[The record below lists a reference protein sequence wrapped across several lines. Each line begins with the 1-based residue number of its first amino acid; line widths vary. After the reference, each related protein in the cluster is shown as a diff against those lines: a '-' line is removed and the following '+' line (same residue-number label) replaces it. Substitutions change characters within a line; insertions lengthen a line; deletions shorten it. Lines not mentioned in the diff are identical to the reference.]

1 MRLVIQRI
9 IHARVVSEGKVVAEI
24 ASGMLILAGI
34 GRSDSYAEAQYLS
47 KRVPELRIFKD
58 DAGKMNLNL
67 KQANGS
73 LLLVPNFTLYGD
85 CSRGRRPGFDAAA
98 RPEIAKPLFDYL
110 VSLFMNNNIPTESG
124 IFGAD
129 MQVELINDGPVTF
142 VLESPLR

>member
-34 GRSDSYAEAQYLS
+34 GRSDSYAEAQYLA